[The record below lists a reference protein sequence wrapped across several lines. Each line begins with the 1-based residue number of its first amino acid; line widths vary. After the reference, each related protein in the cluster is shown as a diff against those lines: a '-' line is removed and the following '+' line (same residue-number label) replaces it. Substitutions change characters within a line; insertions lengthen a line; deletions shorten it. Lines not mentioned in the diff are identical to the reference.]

1 MGAAAESR
9 EAYDAADLALGGLGF
24 RSTGD
29 GRPLGAPSQNRPW
42 RRRALGRTAR
52 EPPGSLPLIP
62 PPMPANGPGM
72 PLFEITPDSFRALDH
87 ASLADLKVKERGDLQ
102 RLLRSQIEVL
112 DDELYVLAEEFGDWE
127 DSRRRI
133 DLLAMDKEANLV
145 VIELKRTT
153 DGGHMELQAVRYAS
167 MVSAMTF
174 ERAAQI
180 HAEFRTQMGQ
190 AAEQAT
196 SHMLAFLGWD
206 EPDEENFAPD
216 VRIVLVSED
225 FGKELTTAV
234 LWLRERD
241 VDIRCIRLR
250 PYRDGE
256 RRLIDVQQIIP
267 LPEANEYQVQLRV
280 KEQVGR
286 KERAER
292 YDLRLRFWEGLVS
305 LARNRKT
312 RHANLKPGPYNWLG
326 ASSGIRGLGFNY
338 TILQEYGVAELYIDR
353 GEAVENK
360 RIFDHLY
367 AHKDEVERAF
377 GGTLAWERLEGK
389 QACRIKHRI
398 ERGGYR
404 SPEQQWPEIQSE
416 MVATMSKLEAALKP
430 GLDSLEL

>member
-1 MGAAAESR
+1 
-9 EAYDAADLALGGLGF
+9 
-24 RSTGD
+24 
-29 GRPLGAPSQNRPW
+29 
-42 RRRALGRTAR
+42 
-52 EPPGSLPLIP
+52 
-62 PPMPANGPGM
+62 M
-72 PLFEITPDSFRALDH
+72 PLFEMTTDSFRALDQ
-87 ASLADLKVKERGDLQ
+87 SSFADLKVKERGDLQ

-112 DDELYVLAEEFGDWE
+112 GDDLYVLAEEFGDWE

-133 DLLAMDKEANLV
+133 DLLAMDKQANLV

-180 HAEFRTQMGQ
+180 HAEFRAQLGEG
-190 AAEQAT
+190 AEQAT

-216 VRIVLVSED
+216 VRVVLVSED

-234 LWLRERD
+234 LWLREHD

-250 PYRDGE
+250 PYRDGDK
-256 RRLIDVQQIIP
+256 RLIDVQQIIP
-267 LPEANEYQVQLRV
+267 LPEANEYQVQLRE

-286 KERAER
+286 KKRAER

-305 LARNRKT
+305 IARSHRT
-312 RHANLKPGPYNWLG
+312 RHGNLKPGAYHWLG

-338 TILQEYGVAELYIDR
+338 VIVQEYGVAELYIDR
-353 GEAVENK
+353 READENK

-367 AHKDEVERAF
+367 AQKDEIERAF
-377 GGTLAWERLEGK
+377 GRALSWERLDGR
-389 QACRIKHRI
+389 QACRIKCRV

-404 SPEQQWPEIQSE
+404 SPEQQWPEIQRE
-416 MVATMSKLEAALKP
+416 MVETMTKLESALKP
-430 GLDSLEL
+430 ALDSLSL